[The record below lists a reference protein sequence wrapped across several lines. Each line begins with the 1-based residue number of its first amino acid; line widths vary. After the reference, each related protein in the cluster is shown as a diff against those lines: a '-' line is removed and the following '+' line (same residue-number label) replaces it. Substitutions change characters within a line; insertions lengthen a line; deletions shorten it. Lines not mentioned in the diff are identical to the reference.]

1 MAVYNTEISTGLV
14 HENDN
19 RQKKTSYRFDATN
32 TFTLP
37 GDYSMSATIQ
47 YDSPFL
53 TYRRENYRDL
63 LILLGLGKKFSDKME
78 INIMYVPFIN
88 DFIYSKSIT
97 SYPGYR
103 EETSGTLNAQNLFFI
118 EYKFNFN
125 YGKKIKKIERPVEH
139 ETSNT
144 SEGL

>member
-1 MAVYNTEISTGLV
+1 
-14 HENDN
+14 
-19 RQKKTSYRFDATN
+19 
-32 TFTLP
+32 
-37 GDYSMSATIQ
+37 MSATIQ